1 MAADDPTQDR
11 VRATYD
17 AVATEYTEAM
27 RDELD
32 SKPLDRALLASVVE
46 MARGGRIADIGCG
59 PGHVTGHL
67 AGLGAEVIGVDLS
80 ASMIDIARREHPG
93 VTFSV
98 ESMTDLELP
107 DDSLA
112 AAVLLYS
119 IIHLTPADRDRAI
132 AEVTRV
138 LQPGGIALLSF
149 HIRSEEF
156 GPGDVN
162 HMTAWFGHSV
172 DVEGYFL
179 EPHVVL
185 DDLARHGL
193 DIVSIMT
200 RMPHPKVEFP
210 SERAYVIA
218 QRPEA

>member
-1 MAADDPTQDR
+1 MAPEDPTQDR
-11 VRATYD
+11 VRDAYD
-17 AVATEYTEAM
+17 IVATEYADAM

-32 SKPLDRALLASVVE
+32 GKPLDRALLASVVE
-46 MARGGRIADIGCG
+46 MARGGRVADIGCG
-59 PGHVTGHL
+59 PGHVAGHL
-67 AGLGAEVIGVDLS
+67 ARLGADVIGIDLS
-80 ASMIDIARREHPG
+80 ASMIEIARQEHPG
-93 VTFSV
+93 VEFAV
-98 ESMTDLELP
+98 ESMTDLQQP
-107 DDSLA
+107 DASLA
-112 AAVLLYS
+112 AAVFMYS
-119 IIHLTPADRDRAI
+119 IIHLPPAERDRAI
-132 AEVTRV
+132 AEVRRV
-138 LQPGGIALLSF
+138 LRPGGIALLAF

-156 GPGDVN
+156 AAGDIN
-162 HMTAWFGHSV
+162 HLSSWFGHSV
-172 DVEGYFL
+172 DVDGYFL